1 MRVVLSA
8 ILAVVLTIQ
17 TAAQQ
22 PAVNS
27 SVQQEISTVPANSL
41 VQVNL
46 KDGQRLRGHI
56 VSRTDSDFSLQREK
70 GGGKQSIAYDQV
82 LSVSQVKAGHSHKKK
97 WIIIGVVTGV
107 GVAAVVVALVILYGL
122 SHPG

>member
-1 MRVVLSA
+1 MRVLLSIVLT
-8 ILAVVLTIQ
+8 VVLT
-17 TAAQQ
+17 TELAAQQ

-27 SVQQEISTVPANSL
+27 SVQQEISAIPSNSL

-46 KDGQRLRGHI
+46 KGGDSVRGRI
-56 VSRTDSDFSLQREK
+56 VSRTDWDFSLQREK
-70 GGGKQSIAYDQV
+70 GGGTETIACDQV

-107 GVAAVVVALVILYGL
+107 GVAVVVVALVVLYGL
-122 SHPG
+122 SHNG